1 MSAEVTSVGSGGPEG
16 DAGNIVVGVPLA
28 TQLFRFIC
36 TGVVGAVVDFGSTY
50 LLSLLG
56 LSHAAS
62 KTVGFILGTLTA
74 YIINRRW
81 TFQAAPST
89 KRFVVTMASYLLTY
103 LVQLGLFLVCIPW
116 LEDHGFS
123 DFWTQAI
130 SFVIAQGTA
139 TVLNFIIQR
148 WVIFR
153 VL

>member
-1 MSAEVTSVGSGGPEG
+1 MSAEVTADTAAGGASDG
-16 DAGNIVVGVPLA
+16 VIVRVPLT

-36 TGVVGAVVDFGSTY
+36 TGVIGAVVDFGSTY
-50 LLSLLG
+50 LLSLVG
-56 LSHAAS
+56 LSHAGS

-74 YIINRRW
+74 YFINRRW
-81 TFQAAPST
+81 TFQAAPSR
-89 KRFVVTMASYLLTY
+89 KRFVATMCSYLLTY

-130 SFVIAQGTA
+130 SFIIAQGTA

-153 VL
+153 VV

>member
-1 MSAEVTSVGSGGPEG
+1 MSAEVTAVPGTAG
-16 DAGNIVVGVPLA
+16 DMVARVPLA
-28 TQLFRFIC
+28 TQLFRFIM

-50 LLSLLG
+50 LLHLVG
-56 LSHAAS
+56 LSDGLS

-74 YIINRRW
+74 YFINRRW

-89 KRFVVTMASYLLTY
+89 RRFIVTMCSYLLTY
-103 LVQLGLFLVCIPW
+103 VVQLGLYMVCIPW
-116 LEDHGFS
+116 LEDHDLSGF
-123 DFWTQAI
+123 WVRAI
-130 SFVIAQGTA
+130 SFVVAQGTA